1 LARKHISAIRPRS
14 ALQRRPGQRTPR
26 SITLIVC
33 EGETEEAYFEAAR
46 THLDL
51 TTAEVVIA
59 DNTKGSAPISVVDC
73 AEQRARE
80 QGGYDMIFCVFDRD
94 GHESYDRARDK
105 IRGLAARARHRLS
118 IREAISVPC
127 FELWVLLHFE
137 RTDRPFTSCDEV
149 VTRIRRNHLDGYQK
163 ANDKIAEDLM
173 SRLDTALA
181 NARWLSE
188 RAAIDDEN
196 PSTSVNGVLEHLRAV
211 EVS

>member
-1 LARKHISAIRPRS
+1 LFA
-14 ALQRRPGQRTPR
+14 
-26 SITLIVC
+26 
-33 EGETEEAYFEAAR
+33 
-46 THLDL
+46 
-51 TTAEVVIA
+51 
-59 DNTKGSAPISVVDC
+59 
-73 AEQRARE
+73 
-80 QGGYDMIFCVFDRD
+80 IFCVFDRD

-105 IRGLAARARHRLS
+105 IRGLAARARHRLN

-137 RTDRPFTSCDEV
+137 RTDRPFTSCDDV

-196 PSTSVNGVLEHLRAV
+196 PSTSVNGVVEHLRAV